1 MIYDEIYILN
11 YTIDG
16 NRIIADK
23 LKAPQVLGLIEA
35 ISKDDVYKSTVVS
48 LTDSTLLKVD
58 RDAMLEAMYSDL
70 NISRYIIEYLAH
82 FSKSRIENISNSMSL
97 SKYDNLLIYLY
108 SYTIGNLFPVIIKEN
123 KTFIADYLNINNR
136 TLYRYLD
143 ILDKENIINRKGQS
157 IIIGR
162 DNYQNLLSKIN
173 WSYSS
178 CLYILNIRLIKFN
191 LKTTTID
198 NYL

>member
-1 MIYDEIYILN
+1 MNYIYILIYDEIYILN

-173 WSYSS
+173 
-178 CLYILNIRLIKFN
+178 
-191 LKTTTID
+191 
-198 NYL
+198 